1 METIFDVIY
10 HFISGCTYG
19 IKTGLYYL
27 AQVPPHL
34 AQFVAGARRFIA
46 VIPEPWGAILGFGLT
61 SSIAVA
67 FIRKKGA

>member
-19 IKTGLYYL
+19 IKTALYYL
-27 AQVPPHL
+27 SQVPSHL
-34 AQFVAGARRFIA
+34 AQFVTGAKRFIS
-46 VIPEPWGAILGFGLT
+46 VIPDPWGAILCFGLV

-67 FIRKKGA
+67 FIKKRGA

>member
-27 AQVPPHL
+27 SQVPPHL
-34 AQFVAGARRFIA
+34 AQFVTSARRFIA
-46 VIPEPWGAILGFGLT
+46 VIPEPWGAILGFGVT
-61 SSIAVA
+61 SSIAIA
-67 FIRKKGA
+67 FIKKRGA